1 VTAPDRI
8 SLVAAGGSKP
18 RAFALVADRVTVGSV
33 VGNDLVVEDPTVSR
47 QHAALARVSGE
58 YRIHDTGS
66 TNGTFLNGV
75 RLRNAAAIRPG
86 DEIRFGSAA
95 YTVQDGATDSRVR
108 EAVRKSS
115 DTSCVPSLPASTFV
129 GRRSRKLPLAA
140 LIAMLFVIGFTAEYL
155 IDRNHIWIL
164 APPPAATAPAVAAG
178 ATTATPFAG
187 AASPV
192 PTSVLPESAATPS
205 HLPSEAHTL
214 PARPPPPPAET
225 AVWLGPLNEY
235 RAMLGLRAAE
245 SDPALSAGDSAHAR
259 YLVKNF
265 GDPIKAGRL
274 GAEAHSENTSLPFA
288 SVAGGRAA
296 AASDIEESA
305 NPENSSSTLPRMSLD
320 GWMSL
325 AFHRFWII
333 NPGLRTAGYGQFCE
347 DTVCVAGLDL
357 LSGAANIPPDPAPF
371 PQPLKFPP
379 AGGTTRLN
387 SSGNEWPNP
396 LTACP
401 GYNAPTGLPIT
412 LELGTMMEVHMSAY
426 SLTLNGTA
434 PAALEACGFD
444 AASFANPDP
453 AQQSRAKD
461 LLHHF
466 GAVVVIPRAP
476 LNAGNYS
483 VSITANGHPYKW
495 SFAIEP

>member
-1 VTAPDRI
+1 
-8 SLVAAGGSKP
+8 
-18 RAFALVADRVTVGSV
+18 
-33 VGNDLVVEDPTVSR
+33 
-47 QHAALARVSGE
+47 
-58 YRIHDTGS
+58 
-66 TNGTFLNGV
+66 
-75 RLRNAAAIRPG
+75 
-86 DEIRFGSAA
+86 
-95 YTVQDGATDSRVR
+95 
-108 EAVRKSS
+108 
-115 DTSCVPSLPASTFV
+115 
-129 GRRSRKLPLAA
+129 
-140 LIAMLFVIGFTAEYL
+140 
-155 IDRNHIWIL
+155 
-164 APPPAATAPAVAAG
+164 
-178 ATTATPFAG
+178 
-187 AASPV
+187 
-192 PTSVLPESAATPS
+192 
-205 HLPSEAHTL
+205 
-214 PARPPPPPAET
+214 
-225 AVWLGPLNEY
+225 
-235 RAMLGLRAAE
+235 MLGLRAAE

-401 GYNAPTGLPIT
+401 GYSAPTGLPIT
-412 LELGTMMEVHMSAY
+412 LELGTMMDVHMSAY
-426 SLTLNGTA
+426 SLTLIGA
-434 PAALEACGFD
+434 VPAALEACGFD

-453 AQQSRAKD
+453 AQQSRVKD

-476 LNAGNYS
+476 LIAGNYS
-483 VSITANGHPYKW
+483 VSIEANGRAYAW
-495 SFAIEP
+495 SFAIAP